1 MDPFLGEIRLFACTF
16 VPRDWA
22 ACNGAL
28 MAISQFSAL
37 YSLLGTQFGGDG
49 RTTFALPNLSGA
61 AALGQG
67 QLTGGSNYPMGV
79 AVGTTDVTLTLQQM
93 PAHVHTMPA
102 GATGVSGT
110 LPSPTTYLSAAP
122 GSGGIHPTSPP
133 VYASPATQ
141 STSAVTMAPA
151 EAGVAGGSQPHSNQS
166 PYLALQYCIALQG
179 VFPPRQ

>member
-16 VPRDWA
+16 VPQGWA
-22 ACNGAL
+22 ACNGAV

-79 AVGTTDVTLTLQQM
+79 TVGTTNVTLTLQQM

-102 GATGVSGT
+102 GSPGVPNT
-110 LPSPTTYLSAAP
+110 LPSPTSYLSAGP
-122 GSGGIHPTSPP
+122 STGIRQPAPP

-141 STSAVTMAPA
+141 SSSAVTMAAA

-166 PYLALQYCIALQG
+166 PYLALQYCIAVQG
-179 VFPPRQ
+179 LFPPRQ